1 MFYQIDNTPPNQ
13 MDRDLFLVSNFL
25 NKISV
30 VTYNIAKEFHDL
42 TIEIPQLYDLN
53 ISEVVDLTF
62 KKNLSPILTY
72 IELEFS
78 HKKANN
84 HQKLV
89 NNELTGE
96 NLKLKLTSLDAL
108 FIKGQDS
115 FVNLMNGESSSFDL
129 FRTLTDQLK
138 SFLKSILS
146 CFGFCHIIFDE
157 VFDLL
162 TSFSE
167 MYKRI
172 LINN

>member
-13 MDRDLFLVSNFL
+13 IDRDLFLVSNFL

-42 TIEIPQLYDLN
+42 TIEIPHLYDLN

-96 NLKLKLTSLDAL
+96 NLKLKLTSLDAI
-108 FIKGQDS
+108 FIKGHDL

-129 FRTLTDQLK
+129 FRVLTDQLK
-138 SFLKSILS
+138 SLLKSILS

-162 TSFSE
+162 SSFSE

-172 LINN
+172 FN